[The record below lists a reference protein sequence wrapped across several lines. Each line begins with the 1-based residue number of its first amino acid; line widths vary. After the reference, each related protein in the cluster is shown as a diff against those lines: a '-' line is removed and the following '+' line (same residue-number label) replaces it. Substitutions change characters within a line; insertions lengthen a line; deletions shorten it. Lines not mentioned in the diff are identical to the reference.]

1 MKRLVRGLVRT
12 AAREVLK
19 RQAKKAIIKVMT
31 RKPAAS
37 APAKVA
43 PKPTP
48 RPTPKV
54 TPRVAPKAVPKPKP
68 RKEPTMQVA
77 VIGALRH
84 LIQLGAGALV
94 AKGVIDAA
102 GVELVVGAGMSLVTL
117 GWYLVERKLAAK
129 AFYRRLTLSP
139 A

>member
-19 RQAKKAIIKVMT
+19 RQVRKVIVKAMT
-31 RKPAAS
+31 PKPARS
-37 APAKVA
+37 APVKVA
-43 PKPTP
+43 PKPA
-48 RPTPKV
+48 PKV
-54 TPRVAPKAVPKPKP
+54 TRKAVPKVAPKPNP

-129 AFYRRLTLSP
+129 A
-139 A
+139 